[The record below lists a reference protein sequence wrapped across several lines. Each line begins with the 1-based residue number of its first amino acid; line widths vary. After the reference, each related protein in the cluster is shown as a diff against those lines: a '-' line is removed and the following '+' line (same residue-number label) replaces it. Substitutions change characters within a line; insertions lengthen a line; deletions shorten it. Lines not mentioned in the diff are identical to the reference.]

1 MKLNYNIPAQLINIK
16 QPRWKD
22 RTVLIAKYK
31 VGMHNII
38 DMVGIKEGNAY
49 SGKFYLSGETI
60 TKYPLNTNGK
70 IDCYAVPL
78 DELQVYEG
86 RE

>member
-1 MKLNYNIPAQLINIK
+1 MKLKYNTPAQLIEIK
-16 QPRWKD
+16 QPRWHD
-22 RTVLIAKYK
+22 RTILIAKYK
-31 VGMHNII
+31 VGTNNII

-49 SGKFYLSGETI
+49 SGKFYLSGATI
-60 TKYPLNTNGK
+60 TKYPLDTNGK
-70 IDCYAVPL
+70 IECYAVPL